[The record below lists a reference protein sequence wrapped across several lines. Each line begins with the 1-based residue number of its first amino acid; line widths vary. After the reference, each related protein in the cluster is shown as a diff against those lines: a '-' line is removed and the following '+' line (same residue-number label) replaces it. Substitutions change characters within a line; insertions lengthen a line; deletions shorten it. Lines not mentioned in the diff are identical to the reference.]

1 LDERGM
7 VMSRIVGGCGIG
19 DRRLD
24 VVVREQERGGDVVLR
39 SEDLGIRSR
48 TDSGCG
54 RIGVGEEDCWGSGRN
69 SLGERVGGVL

>member
-1 LDERGM
+1 
-7 VMSRIVGGCGIG
+7 MSRMVGGCGG
-19 DRRLD
+19 WNRGQKAGCCS
-24 VVVREQERGGDVVLR
+24 EGAGERGNDVGLR